1 MFRDYTDDEK
11 RALDS
16 ITRPAKIKQGVSAR
30 FKLRALKG
38 EVILRESGWS
48 KNLIV
53 NSWFDWLFQNE
64 SANTGFMGFVAGAG
78 TATPDVTD
86 TQLQSFLGGGG
97 QFQDAWLTTNST
109 VIPRGFTIGVRCRA
123 AEGAVVGNV
132 AEIAMCRGTTGVP
145 NNSSPLINRARVL
158 DEMSAPTTVAV
169 ASDEILEV
177 IYEFTFYA
185 IEGATGTLTINID
198 GTPTDFDYEIRPVSM
213 NHTNS
218 WQKDALIFGGVDSSS
233 SYVPFGPS
241 AFPSVSTANNPSRC
255 YVTGETTFGDPSS
268 SSTPPGYSASNVFT
282 SRVNGPYTPG
292 SRTRD
297 FIIRL
302 PLNNG
307 NIAAPGI
314 RSINLVLYE
323 GYSGNGWCCHQ
334 VLLDGPFLKP
344 NTHVFDLP
352 ITVSMDNS

>member
-16 ITRPAKIKQGVSAR
+16 IIRPAKIKQGVSGR
-30 FKLRALKG
+30 FKLRVLKRG
-38 EVILRESGWS
+38 IILRESGWS

-53 NSWFDWLFQNE
+53 NSWFDWLFQNV
-64 SANTGFMGFVAGAG
+64 ATTGFMGFVAGSG

-97 QFQDAWLTTNST
+97 QFQEAWLTTNST
-109 VIPRGFTIGVRCRA
+109 VSPRGFTVGVRCRA

-132 AEIAMCRGTTGVP
+132 AEIAMCRGGSGSGVP
-145 NNSSPLINRARVL
+145 NNSSPLMNRARVL

-177 IYEFTFYA
+177 IYEFTFFA
-185 IEGATGTLTINID
+185 IDGATGTLTINID

-213 NHTNS
+213 NHSSSWKISASITGTVDSTNS
-218 WQKDALIFGGVDSSS
+218 WVLFN
-233 SYVPFGPS
+233 PS
-241 AFPSVSTANNPSRC
+241 AFPSVGTTGQTRC

-268 SSTPPGYSASNVFT
+268 SSVPAGYSASNLFT
-282 SRVNGPYTPG
+282 SRINGTYTPG

-297 FIIRL
+297 FTIRL

-314 RSINLVLYE
+314 RSINLVLNE
-323 GYSGNGWCCHQ
+323 STNTSAWCCHQ
-334 VLLDGPFLKP
+334 MLLDGPFLKP

-352 ITVSMDNS
+352 ITVSMDNA